1 MHSNCDA
8 DTIHTPGEGLRT
20 SFRCG
25 ETLDY
30 PRNEG
35 YMGINGTI
43 QRKLEFIAEN
53 MNRLENLKPT
63 SVSTLEED
71 FFLKSGIE
79 RTLQISIEAMID
91 VANRILAIEQQPPAS
106 NSYESLKRLQQ
117 LGYIQDAEVY
127 RDMVRFRN
135 LIVHRYEN
143 IDNGILVGIL
153 RRKLHLFR
161 DFIGEIEDNV

>member
-1 MHSNCDA
+1 
-8 DTIHTPGEGLRT
+8 
-20 SFRCG
+20 
-25 ETLDY
+25 
-30 PRNEG
+30 
-35 YMGINGTI
+35 MGINGTI

-91 VANRILAIEQQPPAS
+91 VANRILAIEQQPSAS

>member
-1 MHSNCDA
+1 
-8 DTIHTPGEGLRT
+8 
-20 SFRCG
+20 
-25 ETLDY
+25 
-30 PRNEG
+30 
-35 YMGINGTI
+35 MGINGTI

-127 RDMVRFRN
+127 RDMV
-135 LIVHRYEN
+135 
-143 IDNGILVGIL
+143 
-153 RRKLHLFR
+153 
-161 DFIGEIEDNV
+161 

>member
-1 MHSNCDA
+1 
-8 DTIHTPGEGLRT
+8 
-20 SFRCG
+20 
-25 ETLDY
+25 
-30 PRNEG
+30 
-35 YMGINGTI
+35 MGINGTI

>member
-20 SFRCG
+20 SCRCG

-143 IDNGILVGIL
+143 IGNGILVGIL